1 MGQPNFGLNPI
12 YLPMEER
19 GKVMNFYLRI
29 ITNTISGNIVERM
42 SVFLEEFCTTIN
54 ATDYSIVEPLKPYY
68 KINGYGVMLIELNTI
83 TSLEE
88 IKKAL
93 GTGWDNDTIDSRR
106 GTIYC
111 DDITFLWLSN

>member
-1 MGQPNFGLNPI
+1 
-12 YLPMEER
+12 MEER
-19 GKVMNFYLRI
+19 GKEMNYYLRI
-29 ITNTISGNIVERM
+29 ITNTISGNIAERM
-42 SVFLEEFCTTIN
+42 SVFLKEFCTIIN

-68 KINGYGVMLIELNTI
+68 KNNGYGVMLIELNTI
-83 TSLEE
+83 TPLEE
-88 IKKAL
+88 IKKVL

>member
-1 MGQPNFGLNPI
+1 
-12 YLPMEER
+12 MEER
-19 GKVMNFYLRI
+19 GKEMNYYLRI
-29 ITNTISGNIVERM
+29 ITNTISGNIAERM

-68 KINGYGVMLIELNTI
+68 KTNGYGVRLIELNTI
-83 TSLEE
+83 TPLEE
-88 IKKAL
+88 KKAL

-111 DDITFLWLSN
+111 DDITFLWLSD